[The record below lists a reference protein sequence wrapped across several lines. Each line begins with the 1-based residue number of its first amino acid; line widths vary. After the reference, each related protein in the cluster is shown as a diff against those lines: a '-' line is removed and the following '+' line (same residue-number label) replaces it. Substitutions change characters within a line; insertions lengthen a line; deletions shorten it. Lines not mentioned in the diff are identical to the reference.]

1 MDDKKRKKI
10 SKAIL
15 ETMSPEIYEEIKS
28 TLEDF
33 QNKLTD
39 YAYSFKNE
47 RELLEYAKYL
57 TIKFLENPD
66 LIMEELEKKDPI
78 TYEDIELYLRCSPDL
93 KFLVLA
99 CKMRSWGTKQLS
111 YLIKEQLISFYP
123 NENVTFDLEEEA
135 KEDHILETAKEL
147 ISYTSSSSLAS
158 GNYVFPIDPIS
169 RSITKLEVSNETE
182 ITNKIDVTG
191 KKDKKKGTEDIIT
204 YVTLKNELYDD
215 LGITNIN
222 DFDTAV
228 MEAIITEWENKE
240 TRTTPQQLF
249 RIMTKNFN
257 SRITEEKEEQI
268 LESLKK
274 LRTYNIKINANEE
287 AKYYP
292 SLKLKSL
299 EGTLISTSVF
309 KGIYNNKEATLI
321 SIELKYSPLY
331 IYAKE
336 KKQLCSVP
344 FNLLTTNE
352 VNKNAETIKLERFLI
367 SRIESIPRLSNKIT
381 LETIFKETGIEEACT
396 NATKRQR
403 TIKKING
410 LLDGY
415 IKTGYIK
422 GYTVNKKGRAQHSI
436 TIIK

>member
-1 MDDKKRKKI
+1 MDDKKREEINNEIAKNV
-10 SKAIL
+10 
-15 ETMSPEIYEEIKS
+15 SPEDYEKIKR
-28 TLEDF
+28 TLVFF
-33 QNKLTD
+33 QKMLTD

-47 RELLEYAKYL
+47 RGLLEYAKDL
-57 TIKFLENPD
+57 TTKFLENPD
-66 LIMEELEKKDPI
+66 LIMEELGKKDSI
-78 TYEDIELYLRCSPDL
+78 TYEDIELFLRSSPDL
-93 KFLVLA
+93 RFLVLA

-169 RSITKLEVSNETE
+169 RKITELEVSNETE

-191 KKDKKKGTEDIIT
+191 KKDKKKGKEDIIT

-215 LGITNIN
+215 LGITNID

-228 MEAIITEWENKE
+228 MEAIITEWENGE
-240 TRTTPQQLF
+240 TITTPQSLY

-257 SRITEEKEEQI
+257 SRISEEKEEQI

-274 LRTYNIKINANEE
+274 LRTYNIIINADEE

-309 KGIYNNKEATLI
+309 KGIYNRKEATLI

-344 FNLLTTNE
+344 FNCLTTNK
-352 VNKNAETIKLERFLI
+352 VNKNAETIKIERFLI

-381 LETIFKETGIEEACT
+381 LETIFKEAGIKEACT
-396 NATKRQR
+396 DPTKRKR
-403 TIKKING
+403 TIKKIKE

-415 IKTGYIK
+415 IETGYIK
-422 GYTVNKKGRAQHSI
+422 GYTVNIKGKAQHSI
-436 TIIK
+436 TITK